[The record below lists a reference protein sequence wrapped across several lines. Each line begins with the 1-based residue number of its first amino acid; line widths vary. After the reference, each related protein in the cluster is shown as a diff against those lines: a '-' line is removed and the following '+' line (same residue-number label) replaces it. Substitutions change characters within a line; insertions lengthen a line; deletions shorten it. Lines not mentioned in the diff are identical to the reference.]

1 MGYVIRD
8 DQFWPTTDVMEGH
21 TAWRSSAAEAGGG
34 ALLEHSIHSC
44 DIACWLFGP
53 VTRVYARTR
62 HVFGYDV
69 EDTAALTI
77 EHASGVVGTL
87 LTIFNGV
94 IDREERRIEVF
105 LEQAAIEATTDFVVG
120 APEDSLLVKERSG
133 PAERIDTAALC
144 RESFVRDGVDVDR
157 PFYVYQYLAHRA
169 FARSL
174 AAGTPPSPGV
184 RDTLAAHQLVEAA
197 YRSTADRPAGGDRRP
212 LARRLGRRE
221 ERGDPVG
228 HHGAGPGRVGAA
240 AAEAST
246 PAGGPVVEHVG
257 VPAVGHDHVLGL
269 RCRRREAPVV
279 APGGCAASA
288 DRRAEDE
295 GGPAVREGRG
305 CGRPGPRGATAG
317 HRIHHDH
324 AGHGSEA
331 RRGHGPGDRPAARVA
346 ADPHRPGAGH
356 GLDHRRGPGRLGG
369 DRNAAEQEAR
379 AGRARR
385 GTTTRNPRS
394 ATGPRSAA

>member
-1 MGYVIRD
+1 MRAPVRGRGRGRGPVRGSVRAVALSVGIIGCGSISRAHAVSLRLLGDDGLVRLVALADPDPAGIERVEQIAGPVTRRYADGHDLIADPDVQAVLVIAPTKHHRDLIAAVAEAGKPCFTEKPLAPTFPVVTEIVDLVERAGIPTQVGFQSRFHPIMRFLHEVVADARYGRPMGYVIRD

-184 RDTLAAHQLVEAA
+184 RDALAAHQLVEAA
-197 YRSTADRPAGGDRRP
+197 YRSARTGLPVAIAD
-212 LARRLGRRE
+212 L
-221 ERGDPVG
+221 
-228 HHGAGPGRVGAA
+228 
-240 AAEAST
+240 
-246 PAGGPVVEHVG
+246 
-257 VPAVGHDHVLGL
+257 
-269 RCRRREAPVV
+269 
-279 APGGCAASA
+279 
-288 DRRAEDE
+288 
-295 GGPAVREGRG
+295 
-305 CGRPGPRGATAG
+305 
-317 HRIHHDH
+317 
-324 AGHGSEA
+324 
-331 RRGHGPGDRPAARVA
+331 
-346 ADPHRPGAGH
+346 
-356 GLDHRRGPGRLGG
+356 
-369 DRNAAEQEAR
+369 
-379 AGRARR
+379 
-385 GTTTRNPRS
+385 
-394 ATGPRSAA
+394 